1 VELAQEGHFRR
12 LIIAMAAIDID
23 AVGELL
29 QQAGREIIMPRFRR
43 LRDHDIREK
52 SQADLV
58 TIADEE
64 AEAFLTPQ
72 LEALL
77 PGSRT
82 VGEEAVSSNPA
93 LLDLLREPGPCWVID
108 PIDGTASFATGC
120 ALFACMVALVKDG
133 DAIAGWILDPVS
145 GRLFVGEKG
154 SGAFLHELDGS
165 RQRLRTAN
173 PPSLA
178 HIAGVANFR
187 MKDRDLAARMA
198 YRLDKTAGV
207 LNMRCSGQEYPAMAL
222 GQIHYGIYGR
232 CIPWDHAPGSLLLTE
247 AGGVVRRLDGALYR
261 ASDPPGGSPM
271 LAACGEEQWNWLKKD
286 IFDA

>member
-1 VELAQEGHFRR
+1 MSAA
-12 LIIAMAAIDID
+12 IAMD
-23 AVGELL
+23 AVGDLL
-29 QQAGREIIMPRFRR
+29 LQAGRDIIMPRFRR
-43 LRDHDIREK
+43 LAADEVREK

-58 TIADEE
+58 TVADEE
-64 AEAFLTPQ
+64 AEAFLTPR

-82 VGEEAVSSNPA
+82 LGEEAVGRNPA
-93 LLDLLREPGPCWVID
+93 LIGLLDEPGYHWAID

-133 DAIAGWILDPVS
+133 DAVASWILDPPA
-145 GRLFVGEKG
+145 GRLYMAEKG
-154 SGAFLHELDGS
+154 AGAVLREPDGS
-165 RQRLRTAN
+165 LQRLRTAD

-187 MKDRDLAARMA
+187 MKDRELAARIA
-198 YRLDKTAGV
+198 YRLDRTAGV

-232 CIPWDHAPGSLLLTE
+232 CIPWDHAPGALLLTE
-247 AGGVVRRLDGALYR
+247 AGGVVRRLDGTPYR
-261 ASDPPGGSPM
+261 ASDPPAGALHRAADKPWGSPM
-271 LAACGEEQWNWLKKD
+271 LAACGEGQWNWLKTGL
-286 IFDA
+286 FDP

>member
-1 VELAQEGHFRR
+1 MTSV
-12 LIIAMAAIDID
+12 DIT
-23 AVGELL
+23 AVGDLL
-29 QQAGREIIMPRFRR
+29 IQAGREIIMPRFRR
-43 LRDHDIREK
+43 LEAHDVREK

-58 TIADEE
+58 TVADEE
-64 AEAFLTPQ
+64 AEAFLTPR

-82 VGEEAVSSNPA
+82 VGEEAVGANPA
-93 LLDLLREPGPCWVID
+93 LLSLLGEPGYHWVID
-108 PIDGTASFATGC
+108 PIDGTASFAAGC

-133 DAIAGWILDPVS
+133 DAIAGWILDPPS
-145 GRLFVGEKG
+145 GRLFMAEKG
-154 SGAFLHELDGS
+154 AGAYLHEPDGE
-165 RQRLRTAN
+165 RVRLRTAN

-247 AGGVVRRLDGALYR
+247 AGGVVRRLNGRLYR
-261 ASDPPGGSPM
+261 ASDPPGGVPM
-271 LAACGEEQWNWLKKD
+271 LAACGEEEWDWLKRE
-286 IFDA
+286 IFDP